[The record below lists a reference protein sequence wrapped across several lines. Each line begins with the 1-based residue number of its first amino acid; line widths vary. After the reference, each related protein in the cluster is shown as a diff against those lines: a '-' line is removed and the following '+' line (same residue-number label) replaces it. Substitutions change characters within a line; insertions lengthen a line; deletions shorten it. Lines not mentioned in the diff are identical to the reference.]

1 MSHSLKGQ
9 IEALL
14 FLTGR
19 PLTVKDLAEKLTR
32 TPEEVEE
39 ALLDLINDY
48 GFRDDSALEIE
59 DSDGYILQVKEDYS
73 VVVNRM
79 VPVDLSTALLRT
91 LSVVAV
97 HSPLKQS
104 DLIELRGAS
113 AYDHV
118 KALLQHKL
126 IQRKRNK
133 RGFTLSVTPV
143 FHEYFKLT
151 GDKQELQ
158 RMVTELKEST
168 DSMPLLADDDDDPYI
183 DPALVPDEADLSDLV
198 IEDDPVALEVESTT
212 A

>member
-32 TPEEVEE
+32 TPEDVEE

-73 VVVNRM
+73 AVVNRM

-97 HSPLKQS
+97 HSPIKQS

-183 DPALVPDEADLSDLV
+183 DPALIPDEADLSL
-198 IEDDPVALEVESTT
+198 LEIESTT

>member
-32 TPEEVEE
+32 TPEDVEE

-73 VVVNRM
+73 AVVNRM

-97 HSPLKQS
+97 HSPIKQS

-158 RMVTELKEST
+158 RMVTELKADT

-183 DPALVPDEADLSDLV
+183 DPALVPDEADLTDLTL
-198 IEDDPVALEVESTT
+198 EDDPVPMEIESTT